1 MAVASQ
7 NLLRMSTL
15 TSWKIV
21 VVAARRSPPLL
32 RVVVVPV
39 LTAAVAL
46 AESVVL
52 PNQAVLMVPLVKG
65 LMVVVV
71 MEQFV
76 ENVLNAVD
84 LVDNGTPFKN

>member
-1 MAVASQ
+1 
-7 NLLRMSTL
+7 MSTL

-32 RVVVVPV
+32 RAVVVPV
-39 LTAAVAL
+39 LTAAVAAL
-46 AESVVL
+46 AQSVVV
-52 PNQAVLMVPLVKG
+52 PNQAVLIVPLVKG
-65 LMVVVV
+65 LMVVLV

-76 ENVLNAVD
+76 EKSLNAVD